1 MARITV
7 EDCLEN
13 VENRFE
19 LVLVAARRTRQLQ
32 LGHDPLVPEDRDK
45 HTVIALREIA
55 EGLITSDILKEVEVD
70 TRQEL
75 EEVFASGES
84 EASENAG
91 EATAE
96 ATVPGT
102 ENRGEAEIS
111 AEDLAALADLIELA
125 PVAQVLETASEETAS
140 DETASDET
148 ASEETASDEETHDA
162 DDAGDDAEEKPV
174 S

>member
-96 ATVPGT
+96 ATVPDT
-102 ENRGEAEIS
+102 TDRGEAEIS
-111 AEDLAALADLIELA
+111 AEDLAALADLIESA
-125 PVAQVLETASEETAS
+125 PVAQVLETAS

-148 ASEETASDEETHDA
+148 ASDETASDETASDEETHDA